1 MMDFSRCHREGCPAC
16 PNWGVDCDGKV
27 PEDVVEC
34 GCCGRKVGI
43 HTTTKVGVS
52 EECWEYICPECLS

>member
-27 PEDVVEC
+27 PEDVVVVAV
-34 GCCGRKVGI
+34 K
-43 HTTTKVGVS
+43 
-52 EECWEYICPECLS
+52 